1 MPYIDGETPIVGDI
15 VIVVNNRTK
24 YSSRPWFV
32 IGQSMTV
39 LGTNGAGS
47 VNLMNGDCF
56 WAASRFRLVRRAE
69 VKPKTNLRVVRD

>member
-1 MPYIDGETPIVGDI
+1 MPYIDGEIPIAGDI

-32 IGQSMTV
+32 IGQTLTV
-39 LGTNGAGS
+39 LSVNGAGN
-47 VNLMNGDCF
+47 VNLMFGDCF
-56 WAASRFRLVRRAE
+56 WVASRFRLVRRAV